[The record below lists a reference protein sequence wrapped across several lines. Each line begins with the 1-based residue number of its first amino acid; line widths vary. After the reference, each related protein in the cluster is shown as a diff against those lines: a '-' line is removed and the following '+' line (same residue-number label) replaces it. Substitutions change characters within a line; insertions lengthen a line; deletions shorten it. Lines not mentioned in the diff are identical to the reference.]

1 MTKYEKYCKL
11 RDSKKLKDAHV
22 AQMTGIGKSTFSDWK
37 SGRSEPKSDK
47 LQKIADCL
55 GVSSTYFTDEDSEY
69 PIGYY
74 LNEETA
80 AMAQAMFDDPD
91 MRVLFDMKRN
101 MPPERFSAHVNFMKE
116 LYENEKKNHLD
127 N

>member
-11 RDSKKLKDAHV
+11 RNSKNLRDSDV
-22 AQMTGIGKSTFSDWK
+22 ARATEIGKSTFSDWK
-37 SGRSEPKSDK
+37 SGRSEPKNAK
-47 LQKIADCL
+47 LQRIAEFL
-55 GVSSTYFTDEDSEY
+55 GVSINYFTDDNAEH

-91 MRVLFDMKRN
+91 MRALFDMKRN
-101 MPPERFSAHVNFMKE
+101 MPPERFAAHVNFMKE
-116 LYENEKKNHLD
+116 LYENEKNTHYND
-127 N
+127 

>member
-11 RDSKKLKDAHV
+11 RDSKNLKDANV
-22 AQMTGIGKSTFSDWK
+22 AQATGIGKSTFSDWK
-37 SGRSEPKSDK
+37 SGRSEPKNDK
-47 LQKIADCL
+47 LQKIADFL
-55 GVSSTYFTDEDSEY
+55 GVSINYFTDDNTER

-74 LNEETA
+74 LNKETA

-91 MRVLFDMKRN
+91 MRALFDMKRN

-116 LYENEKKNHLD
+116 LYENEKKNHFD